1 MIIKLFS
8 NLLYVYSLSYVVGI
22 GEVNS
27 FSGVRVKLVLGFV

>member
-8 NLLYVYSLSYVVGI
+8 NLYVYSLSYVVGI

-27 FSGVRVKLVLGFV
+27 FSGVRVKLVLGFM